1 MREYRFKID
10 GTTYDI
16 KPQDDGTVYFELT
29 DRFNQM
35 GSLMSV
41 EEARNVAFALIDSAG
56 QSTVLDHDVV

>member
-16 KPQDDGTVYFELT
+16 KPQHDGTVYFELT

-35 GSLMSV
+35 GSLMSR
-41 EEARNVAFALIDSAG
+41 EEARDVAFALIDSAG
-56 QSTVLDHDVV
+56 QSAVLDHDVV